1 MTTRLEEFFAANP
14 TLDPGG
20 IGLAVARDVV
30 REGESMFDVADRTY
44 SKSGSTTEVALMRY
58 LLPRAKFTPRAT
70 SSS

>member
-1 MTTRLEEFFAANP
+1 MTTRLQEFFAANP
-14 TLDPGG
+14 TLDPGA
-20 IGLAVARDVV
+20 IGLVARDVV

-58 LLPRAKFTPRAT
+58 LLPPAKFTPRAT